1 MNGQTGTEW
10 SDRDGQTRGTN
21 GQTGTVRPGTRSDQK
36 IKTLIL
42 REKFRG
48 TGIAIVTPFNEDG
61 TIDWNSFSNLIEFW
75 IRGKVEYLVVLG
87 TTGESATIHGKEKQE
102 VFSFVAKQVK
112 GRLPL
117 VAGIGGND
125 TAEVVHGF
133 TNFDLSGYDAIL
145 SVSPYYNKPNQEGIF
160 QHYKKLDEATPL
172 PIIMY
177 NVPART
183 GQSVSA
189 ETQVRIAK
197 ACKNIFATK
206 EASGNFELIH
216 QIVKNK
222 PDDFMVISGDDPI
235 TLNMIAAG
243 AEGLISVVA
252 NAYPAEYAEMVRLCL
267 AGKFDEANPIHLK
280 YLDIISSMFTEGSPS
295 GVKAY
300 LAEMGLCKNT
310 FRLPVWKVS
319 DKHQDR
325 IKKLMAELNSN

>member
-1 MNGQTGTEW
+1 M
-10 SDRDGQTRGTN
+10 S
-21 GQTGTVRPGTRSDQK
+21 
-36 IKTLIL
+36 L

-61 TIDWNSFSNLIEFW
+61 SIDWKSFENLVEFW
-75 IRGKVEYLVVLG
+75 IKGRVEYLVVLG

-102 VFSFVAKQVK
+102 VFSFVAERVK

-125 TAEVVHGF
+125 TAEVIHGLKS
-133 TNFDLSGYDAIL
+133 FDLKNYDAVL

-160 QHYKKLDEATPL
+160 RHYKEIDEATPL
-172 PIIMY
+172 PVIMY
-177 NVPART
+177 NVPGRT
-183 GQSVSA
+183 GQSVTA
-189 ETQVRIAK
+189 ETQLRIATT
-197 ACKNIFATK
+197 CKHIFATK
-206 EASGNFELIH
+206 EASGNFDLIQ
-216 QIVKNK
+216 QILKNK

-252 NAYPAEYAEMVRLCL
+252 NAYPEEYSEMVRFCL
-267 AGKFDEANPIHLK
+267 AGKFKEATPLHLK
-280 YLDIISSMFTEGSPS
+280 YLDIIASMFAEGSPS

-300 LAEMGLCKNT
+300 LSEMGLCKNT

-319 DKHQDR
+319 DKHLEQ
-325 IKKLMAELNSN
+325 IKKLMAALN